1 MNSSRQT
8 FSIIEKAILV
18 MALALSVAAIAVS
31 VLGKKSRDGQ
41 RGEADEPAVSQIVVK
56 DDAALSDD
64 GDFPEDDWP
73 VVLIL
78 DKTVKRVFG
87 EAPLTGEDCISELND
102 ICDNQVRSPGADGL
116 HRNSYDLQKK
126 FADEIFLSL
135 DGVVRDT
142 FALAVKE
149 LYDRIAFSE
158 FCRSFYYIREFCYGT
173 DYPLPGEIKP
183 SEATL
188 AEAFPDAQFR
198 KQAVRLLDLIYKKAD
213 FNKRFDYNFKKVQ
226 SYPFTYEMPFDTLR
240 LGRALRNKDKYRD
253 QSAFV
258 LDIERYDNLDRDINI
273 RRKVVAEI
281 ARRIEASVDFDT
293 RCVYSLKIADILYD
307 SEARGWASVLGSL
320 IESREYSRFLIDAWD
335 FWECRV
341 QVDWFGCSNYSAD
354 PTTYFASIRAICA
367 NTTLRHIQAHPEDD
381 DALLCLFRLIFAPRI
396 EPGGLFG
403 NNAAALLYELIQ
415 SGK

>member
-8 FSIIEKAILV
+8 FSIIVKTILV
-18 MALALSVAAIAVS
+18 VALALSVVVIAVS

-41 RGEADEPAVSQIVVK
+41 CGEAAEPAVSQDVVK
-56 DDAALSDD
+56 DDTALSDD
-64 GDFPEDDWP
+64 GEFPEDDWP
-73 VVLIL
+73 VVIIL
-78 DKTVKRVFG
+78 DKTVKRVFV
-87 EAPLTGEDCISELND
+87 EASLTGEDCISELND
-102 ICDNQVRSPGADGL
+102 ICDNQVTSPGADGL

-158 FCRSFYYIREFCYGT
+158 FCRSLYYIRECCYGP

-183 SEATL
+183 SEMTL

-198 KQAVRLLDLIYKKAD
+198 KKAAYLLDLVYKKAD
-213 FNKRFDYNFKKVQ
+213 FNKRFDYNFEKIQ
-226 SYPFTYEMPFDTLR
+226 SYPLTYEMPFDTLR

-258 LDIERYDNLDRDINI
+258 PDIDLYDNLGYGIDI

-281 ARRIEASVDFDT
+281 ARHIEAGVDFDT

-307 SEARGWASVLGSL
+307 SEAGGWASVLGSL
-320 IESREYSRFLIDAWD
+320 IESREYSRFLINAWD
-335 FWECRV
+335 LWRCRV
-341 QVDWFGCSNYSAD
+341 HINWFGCSNYSAD
-354 PTTYFASIRAICA
+354 PTTYFISIRAICA
-367 NTTLRHIQAHPEDD
+367 NTILRHIQAHPEDD
-381 DALLCLFRLIFAPRI
+381 DALLCLFRLIFAPHI

-403 NNAAALLYELIQ
+403 NNAAALLYEL
-415 SGK
+415 SHP